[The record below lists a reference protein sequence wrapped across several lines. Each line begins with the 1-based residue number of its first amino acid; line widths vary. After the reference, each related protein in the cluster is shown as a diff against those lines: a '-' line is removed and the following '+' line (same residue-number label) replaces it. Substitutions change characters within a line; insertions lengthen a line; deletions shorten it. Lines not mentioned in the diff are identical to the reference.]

1 MKLREKRNERLE
13 NHDILFAFVVF
24 YEFCRVTYI
33 EKTTHTTIFNPI
45 STLCEPT
52 TTHTTILNPFFTL
65 CEPLMTHTTVF
76 KLIFLLCEP

>member
-52 TTHTTILNPFFTL
+52 PTHTTILDPIFWLRESKN
-65 CEPLMTHTTVF
+65 THNHFSSHFYVV
-76 KLIFLLCEP
+76 

>member
-13 NHDILFAFVVF
+13 NHDILFIFVVF

-52 TTHTTILNPFFTL
+52 PTHTTILDPISTL
-65 CEPLMTHTTVF
+65 CES
-76 KLIFLLCEP
+76 